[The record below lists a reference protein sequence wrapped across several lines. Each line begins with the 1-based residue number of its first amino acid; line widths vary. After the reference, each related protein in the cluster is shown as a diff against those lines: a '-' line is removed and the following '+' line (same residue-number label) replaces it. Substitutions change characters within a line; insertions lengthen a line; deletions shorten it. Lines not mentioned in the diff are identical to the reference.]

1 MKGIVAA
8 FAVVVVLWS
17 SAPLAFCVTNGALD
31 YNRHPEVGTIVAEY
45 KIPGVKSSACTGTLI
60 SPTVFLTAGHCI
72 FLLQNVFGAG
82 HGRCAHV
89 FCNWTFPP
97 STLHMYMSCI

>member
-1 MKGIVAA
+1 MKWIVAA
-8 FAVVVVLWS
+8 IAVVLVLWS

-31 YNRHPEVGTIVAEY
+31 DNRHPEVGTIVAEY

-72 FLLQNVFGAG
+72 FLLQNMFG
-82 HGRCAHV
+82 V
-89 FCNWTFPP
+89 TQVWVTFDP
-97 STLHMYMSCI
+97 SSAAILQTCTRE